1 MFPRIKEPKAM
12 VTLGMFFIIPGSLL
26 RYVHTATDLTDGV
39 MGLFYGFGDRLMG
52 LGMWLNGRGR
62 RYA

>member
-39 MGLFYGFGDRLMG
+39 MGLFYGLAIG
-52 LGMWLNGRGR
+52 
-62 RYA
+62 